1 MQAEPGAGEWAVNAL
16 RRAARAAWA
25 RGAPDAAGAFLQR
38 AREEEMPDDTRVDLL
53 RELAATVTAVEG
65 PAGFPYL
72 YEALGLVR
80 PERRAE
86 ITRELARAL
95 FTQGFFS
102 DAVTIL
108 EREVGHAPQ
117 LREDLATIAVLD
129 LGVLTRLGG
138 LEAIAAGAPGEAVRA
153 WIEVAREPP
162 ASTGAAR
169 AEAALAQPIDDTSL
183 AGALVALMAAGRL
196 EEADAVWTGLADT
209 ARAAGA
215 LERLRFAV
223 ALRAMVRLRMGRVAA
238 VEADM
243 RELIGWM
250 AELEV
255 PFPDQRVALP
265 WAIVPLAD
273 ALVERGEVDEA
284 QQWMAQTGLEADW
297 PEVLGFTYLLESLG
311 RLRLAQG
318 RVPEAVRLLRECSRR
333 QRAWGLRN
341 PGFLSWRSSL
351 ALALA
356 RTNRRT
362 EALDLCD
369 EEVHL
374 ARAFGV
380 PREEGMGL
388 RALAEVTGGAETV
401 PLLERAVEVLAAS
414 PARLEHARALTDLG
428 VALGARDHA
437 RSGAGR
443 PRRAASGREKC
454 SARRSTSPRAWA
466 PRRWPNARRRRWWP
480 PAPSRGDPSSPAR
493 TRSPPPS
500 CASPAWPPRGKATGR
515 SPRPSSSPRR
525 RSRATSARPTASSA
539 FRRGH
544 SSRKRFPDSVGE
556 WPFRKSSGGAGMYRS
571 CAGRPSSRACSST
584 PSTAARASRAATA
597 GR

>member
-1 MQAEPGAGEWAVNAL
+1 
-16 RRAARAAWA
+16 
-25 RGAPDAAGAFLQR
+25 
-38 AREEEMPDDTRVDLL
+38 
-53 RELAATVTAVEG
+53 VTALEG

-72 YEALGLVR
+72 YEALALAA

-86 ITRELARAL
+86 VARELARAL
-95 FTQGFFS
+95 FTQGFFT

-108 EREVGHAPQ
+108 ERHAPQ
-117 LREDLATIAVLD
+117 LREDLATVAVLD

-138 LEAIAAGAPGEAVRA
+138 LEAIAAGAPGESVRA

-162 ASTGAAR
+162 ASRGAAR
-169 AEAALAQPIDDTSL
+169 AEAALAEPIDDASL

-215 LERLRFAV
+215 LERLRFGV
-223 ALRAMVRLRMGRVAA
+223 ALRAMVRLRLGRVAA

-243 RELIGWM
+243 RELIAWM

-273 ALVERGEVDEA
+273 ALVERGAVAEA

-318 RVPEAVRLLRECSRR
+318 RVPESVRLLRECSRR
-333 QRAWGLRN
+333 QRAWGIRN
-341 PGFLSWRSSL
+341 PGFLPWRSSL

-356 RTNRRT
+356 GTNRRT

-380 PREEGMGL
+380 PREEGMAL
-388 RALAEVTGGAETV
+388 RALAEVTGGAPAV
-401 PLLERAVEVLAAS
+401 PLLEQAVEVLATS

-428 VALGARDHA
+428 VATRGREPLREALDLAARLGATALAERA
-437 RSGAGR
+437 QAALVATGAK
-443 PRRAASGREKC
+443 PRRPVLTGPDALTAAQLRVARLAADGRGNREIAEALFLTEK
-454 SARRSTSPRAWA
+454 TVE
-466 PRRWPNARRRRWWP
+466 
-480 PAPSRGDPSSPAR
+480 
-493 TRSPPPS
+493 
-500 CASPAWPPRGKATGR
+500 
-515 SPRPSSSPRR
+515 
-525 RSRATSARPTASSA
+525 
-539 FRRGH
+539 GH
-544 SSRKRFPDSVGE
+544 LGQAYRKLGI
-556 WPFRKSSGGAGMYRS
+556 
-571 CAGRPSSRACSST
+571 SSRAQLSG
-584 PSTAARASRAATA
+584 ALA
-597 GR
+597 G